1 MPSHRFFRAYPL
13 LPLALVTLTAT
24 AGDIQF
30 SLEEPF
36 NGSIYS
42 GVTNI
47 RGWAVSSAG
56 IRNVELLVDGVS
68 NGNIPSGGRRVDV
81 GNAYPTY
88 PNSSQSGFSMIF
100 NYSNLTVGAHTFSV
114 NVIDNQGSQKSATAS
129 FNVARFN
136 NSFIDNPA
144 AISLNAATITDD
156 NDKSI
161 LINNLQADGQL
172 YNVRL
177 EWRREVQGFALT
189 SINPVGGGSGS
200 GSARWSALNNVG
212 CANGSFTYEVTI
224 DGTTKRSTTTCG
236 SVISPSTCNTTFEG
250 FASTTPGAK
259 NWVAKAVSS
268 TCGLNSQVSGTATLA
283 SDACYRFTLNPQGQ
297 NLVNSFGTVNCPSS
311 ANANTLQAE
320 PEATPMAI
328 FPMQPVDPSG
338 VGQERW
344 DLIKKIGQP

>member
-42 GVTNI
+42 GVANI

-100 NYSNLTVGAHTFSV
+100 NYSNLTVGAHTLSV
-114 NVIDNQGSQKSATAS
+114 NVVDNQGSQKSATAS

-177 EWRREVQGFALT
+177 EWRREAQGFALT
-189 SINPVGGGSGS
+189 SISPVGGGGT
-200 GSARWSALNNVG
+200 ARWSVLNNAG
-212 CANGSFTYEVTI
+212 CPNNSVTYQVTI
-224 DGTTKRSTTTCG
+224 EGVTKQSTTTCG
-236 SVISPSTCNTTFEG
+236 SVINPSNCNVASEGFTNTTAGTKSFSSRLT
-250 FASTTPGAK
+250 FSSPACTPTGQT
-259 NWVAKAVSS
+259 NWQ
-268 TCGLNSQVSGTATLA
+268 GSGTVTLA
-283 SDACYRFTLNPQGQ
+283 NNACYLFVASRPEGQ
-297 NLVNSFGTVNCPSS
+297 NPENRFDTVNCPSS
-311 ANANTLQAE
+311 ANANTLQTE
-320 PEATPMAI
+320 SEATPMAI
-328 FPMQPVDPSG
+328 FPMQPVDLPG
-338 VGQERW
+338 AGQEN
-344 DLIKKIGQP
+344 

>member
-1 MPSHRFFRAYPL
+1 MPSHRFFRAYLL
-13 LPLALVTLTAT
+13 LPLALSTLTAT

-42 GVTNI
+42 GVANI

-100 NYSNLTVGAHTFSV
+100 NYSNLTVGAHTLSV
-114 NVIDNQGSQKSATAS
+114 NVVDNQGSQKSATAS

-144 AISLNAATITDD
+144 AISLNVATITDD

-177 EWRREVQGFALT
+177 EWRRAAQGFALT
-189 SINPVGGGSGS
+189 SISPVGGGS

-268 TCGLNSQVSGTATLA
+268 ACGINSQASGTDTLA
-283 SDACYRFTLNPQGQ
+283 SDACYRFILNQQGQ
-297 NLVNSFGTVNCPSS
+297 NLVNSLDGTVDCPSS
-311 ANANTLQAE
+311 ANAETLREESQ
-320 PEATPMAI
+320 ATPMAI

-338 VGQERW
+338 SGQEKWNQLRN
-344 DLIKKIGQP
+344 IVEP